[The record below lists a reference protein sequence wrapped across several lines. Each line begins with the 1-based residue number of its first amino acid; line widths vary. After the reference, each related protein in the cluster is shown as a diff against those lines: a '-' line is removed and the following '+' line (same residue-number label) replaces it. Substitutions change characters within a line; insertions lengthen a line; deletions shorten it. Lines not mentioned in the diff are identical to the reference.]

1 MLDWDSAEK
10 TENLESQEKKTEP
23 QVSETLNN
31 EVQVQSAV
39 QNIFTRLIN
48 S

>member
-23 QVSETLNN
+23 QGSETLNL
-31 EVQVQSAV
+31 S
-39 QNIFTRLIN
+39 LIHI
-48 S
+48 

>member
-23 QVSETLNN
+23 QVSET
-31 EVQVQSAV
+31 
-39 QNIFTRLIN
+39 QNLSLIHI
-48 S
+48 